1 MPRSFS
7 LRGKW
12 NAARLKEPRVALR
25 AVAGALL
32 VANLAAAVVAWKPFG
47 GSEADLRRRA
57 SALQAELT
65 RVEARVARARALVAK
80 VETARAEGD
89 QFQARYVTGRRTTFS
104 VVQEELNRIA
114 KEAGIKPREASIVLE
129 PIEGSDTLSM
139 MTINAGYEGSY
150 ANLAK
155 FVNLLDKSPRFLII
169 ESMTATPQSGGANLT
184 VSLKLDTFVKEEPGS
199 PS

>member
-1 MPRSFS
+1 MPRSFN
-7 LRGKW
+7 LPVKW
-12 NAARLKEPRVALR
+12 NVARLKEPRVALR
-25 AVAGALL
+25 AVAVALL
-32 VANLAAAVVAWKPFG
+32 VANLAAALVAWKPFG
-47 GSEADLRRRA
+47 GSEADLRRRE
-57 SALQAELT
+57 SALQAEVARLD
-65 RVEARVARARALVAK
+65 ARVARARALVAK

-104 VVQEELNRIA
+104 VIQEELNRIA